1 MLQWIARVA
10 PAASLGAEA
19 GRPAR
24 QAPGAAQ
31 RQAPNLPAPT
41 LPKPRQTLS
50 YLPQLCAKVRRYFA
64 EVGSLP

>member
-41 LPKPRQTLS
+41 CPNLSQTLS
-50 YLPQLCAKVRRYFA
+50 YLPQFCAKVSRYFA